1 MYGLKQLTVLSL
13 MLLSVTAKAAA
24 KRTMVGIETEKGSY
38 GKDVELDDCVELDE
52 DKVFTISIKKHCR
65 VFTGLLCTGRNT
77 LLSPG
82 DHSNEE
88 PVPITS
94 IYCHAKAPF

>member
-1 MYGLKQLTVLSL
+1 MHGLKQLTVLSL
-13 MLLSVTAKAAA
+13 MLLSVTAKEAA

-38 GKDVELDDCVELDE
+38 GKDVELEDCVELDE
-52 DKVFTISIKKHCR
+52 EEVYTISIKKHCR
-65 VFTGLLCTGRNT
+65 VFTGPLCTGRNT

-82 DHSNEE
+82 DHSNAE

>member
-1 MYGLKQLTVLSL
+1 MYGAKQLLLSL
-13 MLLSVTAKAAA
+13 LVMSVSATETAK
-24 KRTMVGIETEKGSY
+24 KTMVGLETEKSSY

-52 DKVFTISIKKHCR
+52 DEVFTISIRKHCR
-65 VFTGLLCTGRNT
+65 VFTGPLCTGRNT

-82 DHSNEE
+82 DHSNDD

-94 IYCHAKAPF
+94 IYCHAKTPF